1 MEGCHQGSGP
11 HFDIRYFYVKDLI
24 DRGIIKLSHCILE
37 NMLADFFTKPLQG
50 KRFQLLRDLI
60 LNIQSAAVH
69 RSMLVNNNNEDA
81 LLQSELKTESNR
93 PNPLD
98 TVEREKKTENDLR
111 EKTKTELICEEE
123 LNVEHYRENF
133 VK

>member
-1 MEGCHQGSGP
+1 MATHGQPLVFASIPSMYIYSHVPILLIPFHIHGSHWVAVAWKEYEGQIT
-11 HFDIRYFYVKDLI
+11 FL
-24 DRGIIKLSHCILE
+24 
-37 NMLADFFTKPLQG
+37 
-50 KRFQLLRDLI
+50 
-60 LNIQSAAVH
+60 
-69 RSMLVNNNNEDA
+69 LVNNDNEDS

-111 EKTKTELICEEE
+111 EKTRTELIFEEE
-123 LNVEHYRENF
+123 LNVEHNRENF

>member
-1 MEGCHQGSGP
+1 M
-11 HFDIRYFYVKDLI
+11 KDLI
-24 DRGIIKLSHCILE
+24 ERGIISILHCMSDKMI
-37 NMLADFFTKPLQG
+37 ADFFTKPLQG
-50 KRFQLLRDLI
+50 KKFQMLRDLV
-60 LNIQSAAVH
+60 LNIRPEAVH

-133 VK
+133 AK